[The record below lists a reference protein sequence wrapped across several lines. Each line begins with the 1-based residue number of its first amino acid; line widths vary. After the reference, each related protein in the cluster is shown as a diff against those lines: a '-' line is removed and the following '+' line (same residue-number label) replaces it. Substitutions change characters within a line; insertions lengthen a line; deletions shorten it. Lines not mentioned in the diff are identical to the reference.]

1 MARGEGLFSLT
12 GWSVVA
18 QEKQIIA
25 VFNGV
30 DLAATIL
37 QFSLLP
43 WAVTWA
49 LEHLGERARVA
60 RVAWGLSSGP
70 LGLQASWRAGLYS
83 SDHLGTN

>member
-18 QEKQIIA
+18 QEKRIIA

-43 WAVTWA
+43 RAVTWA
-49 LEHLGERARVA
+49 LEHLGERE
-60 RVAWGLSSGP
+60 G
-70 LGLQASWRAGLYS
+70 
-83 SDHLGTN
+83 